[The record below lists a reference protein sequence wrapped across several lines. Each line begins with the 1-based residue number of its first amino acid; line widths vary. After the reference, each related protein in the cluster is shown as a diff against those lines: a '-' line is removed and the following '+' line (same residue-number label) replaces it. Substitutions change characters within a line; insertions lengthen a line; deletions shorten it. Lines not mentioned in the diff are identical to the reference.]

1 MNPTANNVDE
11 ASVPGVVN
19 DAATGL
25 PGMRSWRRVYWLVVI
40 VFAIYVVLLTALSK
54 AFA

>member
-25 PGMRSWRRVYWLVVI
+25 PGMRSWRRVYWLVQI
-40 VFAIYVVLLTALSK
+40 AVVLLTALSK